1 MVTLMSPRH
10 LELSLHSGS
19 SVPCNLTWRI
29 EEGYL
34 RAASWGQHGESITLG
49 LWGPGDL
56 VIPTLIAVDPLQL
69 LALSS
74 IRLVEVSPSG
84 EDREAFLLGQSQQI
98 STLLKFSRTR
108 PAEARL
114 FELLIWIG
122 SRFGRVSR
130 RGVSL
135 SFDELNLTHRNL
147 AEISGLTR
155 VTVTKAISQ
164 FRQAG
169 SLVREG
175 EDDWLFQEPSNKREA

>member
-1 MVTLMSPRH
+1 MVAVMSPRH
-10 LELSLHSGS
+10 LELSLHSGA
-19 SVPCNLTWRI
+19 SVPCNLSWRI
-29 EEGYL
+29 EAGYL

-56 VIPTLIAVDPLQL
+56 VIPALMAVDPLQM

-74 IRLVEVSPSG
+74 ICLLEASPSG

-114 FELLIWIG
+114 FELLLWIG

-135 SFDELNLTHRNL
+135 SFEELNLTHRNL

-175 EDDWLFQEPSNKREA
+175 EDDWLFPEPSGRREA